1 MPAISRHG
9 LDDLHPRRGDHAAE
23 HDVDEHERA
32 GDQDRGREVDAHQ
45 RLDQHA
51 RADHL
56 RDQVE
61 GGDVERA
68 DRRRDA
74 RGALAQAEGQ
84 HVGDRVLARVPHP
97 LGEQEHHGQERDEE
111 ADRVDEA
118 VEAEQVDQAGDA
130 EERRGRQVVAG
141 DREAVLEAGD
151 AAPGGVEADGA
162 GGALGRPVGD
172 AERDREDDREDDDR
186 RGVDLCEDDV
196 IARPPRGRGGGSAAD
211 RVAVAVAVGRSAAVA
226 VPGVALDRLLGER
239 VEDLLGLAAGTS
251 GRARAP
257 SRTA

>member
-1 MPAISRHG
+1 MLFLRNVPGPSENVEPSALPASSAWLNSSIGLKLVLREHEDRHHDDADHQQHG

-23 HDVDEHERA
+23 DDVDEHERA
-32 GDQDRGREVDAHQ
+32 GDQHRGREVDAHQ

-61 GGDVERA
+61 GRDVERA

-130 EERRGRQVVAG
+130 EERGGRQVVAG
-141 DREAVLEAGD
+141 DRQAVLEAGD
-151 AAPGGVEADGA
+151 AAAGGVEADGA

-172 AERDREDDREDDDR
+172 AERDREDDREDDER
-186 RGVDLCEDDV
+186 GGVDLCEDEV
-196 IARPPRGRGGGSAAD
+196 IDAPPWSRW
-211 RVAVAVAVGRSAAVA
+211 
-226 VPGVALDRLLGER
+226 RLG
-239 VEDLLGLAAGTS
+239 
-251 GRARAP
+251 
-257 SRTA
+257 